1 MADRIKGIT
10 VQIGGDTTGLNKAL
24 SSVNEQIKSTQKE
37 LKDVEKLLKLDP
49 GNTKLLE
56 QKQRLLAGAVDE
68 TKTKLDKLKEV
79 EKQVK
84 QQFDDGVIDQSQ
96 FDAFNRE
103 LVETQQAFDAAK
115 KAAQD
120 FGGVVAQEMKLAGEK
135 VGEFGGKVSNIG
147 QKMLPVTG
155 AVAAVGTASIAAF
168 NELDDGYDTIVTKTG
183 ATGDAL
189 ESLQKSMDNVFGSIP
204 TDAATAGIAI
214 GEVNTRFGSTGKEL
228 EDLSRQFIEFANI
241 NGTDVNNSIDAVDAI
256 MTKFGVDS
264 SHAGEVLGLMT
275 KVGQDTGISMD
286 ALENILSTNGAT
298 LKEMGLNLTG
308 SINLLAQ
315 FESSGVDA
323 TTALAG
329 LKKAQ
334 QNATADG
341 KTLGDE
347 LSNTITKIK
356 ESKDETAALQ
366 AATELFGKKGAAEM
380 TQAIRE
386 GRFSVDDLTSS
397 LGDYATTVEDTFNA
411 TLDPPDQAAVAL
423 NNLKIAGAAL
433 GETMMSTVAP
443 ILEQIVGKVKEFAAW
458 FGTLDES
465 QKQTI
470 VVIGAV
476 VAAIGPVIIVLGKII
491 SGVGSII
498 SIIGSLVGFI
508 TGTVVPGITGALSGL
523 FTFLMA
529 NPVVAIIAVITAAI
543 VALVAL
549 IATKGNEIKA
559 LLQSV
564 DDFLQGIFATD
575 FTNVFGPVLGEALNR
590 FFANVKN
597 IWDSVKKVFDGII
610 DFIRGVFTGNWQRAW
625 NGVKEIFAGIFDGLK
640 AAAKAPLNAI
650 ISLVNMA
657 ISGINGVINTINKL
671 PGVSIGQVGKI
682 PYLAKGGILSS
693 GSAVVGEAGPELL
706 TINQGRAIVQPL
718 TNNNTTN
725 NANYGG
731 VTVNV
736 YAAAGQSVN
745 AIADAVID
753 RVQHKIDQT
762 GAVWA

>member
-1 MADRIKGIT
+1 M
-10 VQIGGDTTGLNKAL
+10 
-24 SSVNEQIKSTQKE
+24 
-37 LKDVEKLLKLDP
+37 
-49 GNTKLLE
+49 
-56 QKQRLLAGAVDE
+56 
-68 TKTKLDKLKEV
+68 
-79 EKQVK
+79 
-84 QQFDDGVIDQSQ
+84 
-96 FDAFNRE
+96 
-103 LVETQQAFDAAK
+103 
-115 KAAQD
+115 
-120 FGGVVAQEMKLAGEK
+120 
-135 VGEFGGKVSNIG
+135 
-147 QKMLPVTG
+147 
-155 AVAAVGTASIAAF
+155 
-168 NELDDGYDTIVTKTG
+168 
-183 ATGDAL
+183 
-189 ESLQKSMDNVFGSIP
+189 
-204 TDAATAGIAI
+204 
-214 GEVNTRFGSTGKEL
+214 
-228 EDLSRQFIEFANI
+228 SRKFIEFANI
-241 NGTDVNNSIDAVDAI
+241 NGTDVNSSIDTVDAV

-264 SHAGEVLGLMT
+264 SHTGEVLGLMT

-286 ALENILSTNGAT
+286 SLANTLDTNGAT
-298 LKEMGLNLTG
+298 LKEMGLDLTG

-315 FESSGVDA
+315 FEANGVDA

-334 QNATADG
+334 QNATANG

-356 ESKDETAALQ
+356 DSKNETAALQ

-386 GRFSVDDLTSS
+386 GRFSVDDLSAS
-397 LGDYATTVEDTFNA
+397 LSEYATTVEDTFNA
-411 TLDPPDQAAVAL
+411 TLDPPDQATVAL
-423 NNLKIAGAAL
+423 NNLKIAGADL
-433 GETMMSTVAP
+433 GETMLTAVAP
-443 ILEQIVGKVKEFAAW
+443 ILEQIVDKVKEFAAW
-458 FGTLDES
+458 FGALDES

-498 SIIGSLVGFI
+498 SIVGSLVGFI

-523 FTFLMA
+523 FAFLAA
-529 NPVVAIIAVITAAI
+529 NPVALIIAGITAAI
-543 VALVAL
+543 AVLVAL
-549 IATKGNEIKA
+549 IATKGDEIKA
-559 LLQSV
+559 LLQDV
-564 DDFLQGIFATD
+564 DNFLQCIFAAD
-575 FTNVFGPVLGEALNR
+575 FTRVFGPVLGEVLNA

-597 IWDSVKKVFDGII
+597 IWDSVKRVFDGVI
-610 DFIRGVFTGNWQRAW
+610 DFIRGVFTGDWQRAW
-625 NGVKEIFAGIFDGLK
+625 TGVKEIFRGVFDGLS
-640 AAAKAPLNAI
+640 AVAKAPLNAVI
-650 ISLVNMA
+650 GLVNMA
-657 ISGINGVINTINKL
+657 INGINSVIGAINRL
-671 PGVSIGQVGKI
+671 PGVKIGHIGQI

-706 TINQGRAIVQPL
+706 TVNQGRAIVQPL